1 VLLPFASALQE
12 AHESMLERL
21 TPEVMRSIVSLIP
34 DELLH
39 DLPGDDTFFAN
50 PGEYRVA
57 YERWLVRRLE
67 PPHDFLTEAL
77 RAHAQ
82 LV

>member
-1 VLLPFASALQE
+1 
-12 AHESMLERL
+12 MLERL
-21 TPEVMRSIVSLIP
+21 TPEVLRSLVSLIP
-34 DELLH
+34 DDLLR
-39 DLPGDDTFFAN
+39 DLPGDDLFAS
-50 PGEYRVA
+50 PGEYRAA

-82 LV
+82 LI